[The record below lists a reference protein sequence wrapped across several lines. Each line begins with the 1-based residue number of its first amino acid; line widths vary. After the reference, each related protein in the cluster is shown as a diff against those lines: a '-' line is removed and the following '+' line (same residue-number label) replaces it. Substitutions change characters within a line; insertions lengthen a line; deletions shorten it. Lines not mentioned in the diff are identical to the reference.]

1 MKSLLAMNGLML
13 VAFLWRGCGSDFKP
27 APKPPPSAN
36 GGTAGSSG
44 SGGASGGT
52 GGQGRACERACKR
65 LEQLGCAE
73 AEPTPGGVSC
83 VTVCENV
90 EDSGVVSLDPE
101 CVARVHSCAEI
112 EACTGDGS
120 P

>member
-27 APKPPPSAN
+27 APPEEPALPPFAD
-36 GGTAGSSG
+36 GGGF
-44 SGGASGGT
+44 GAGGT

-65 LEQLGCAE
+65 LEQLGCPE

-101 CVARVHSCAEI
+101 CVARVRSCAEI
-112 EACTGDGS
+112 EACAGSGS